1 MLAELAAFNAAY
13 ATVKA
18 TVSAGRE
25 LSSVMQSIGSMVD
38 SKETLEKK
46 LKKRKNSIFSSGVE
60 SDLDEFMA
68 LERIKEAE
76 KELEQLM
83 IYAGRPGLHQ
93 DWVKFQ
99 VEARKKRKQAQEAAK
114 KKRQERNELIMWIV
128 TGVVVF
134 LVVFGFIGSILWYK
148 GMIP

>member
-25 LSSVMQSIGSMVD
+25 LSSVIQSIGSMVE
-38 SKETLEKK
+38 SKEAIEKN
-46 LKKRKNSIFSSGVE
+46 LQKKKKSLFSSGVE

-68 LERIKEAE
+68 LERIREAE

-83 IYAGRPGLHQ
+83 IYGGRPGLHQ

-99 VEARKKRKQAQEAAK
+99 VDARKRRRQSEIDAQ
-114 KKRQERNELIMWIV
+114 KKREELIEILSWV
-128 TGVVVF
+128 CVGVF
-134 LVVFGFIGSILWYK
+134 LVSAICVGGWILYQIKYK
-148 GMIP
+148 